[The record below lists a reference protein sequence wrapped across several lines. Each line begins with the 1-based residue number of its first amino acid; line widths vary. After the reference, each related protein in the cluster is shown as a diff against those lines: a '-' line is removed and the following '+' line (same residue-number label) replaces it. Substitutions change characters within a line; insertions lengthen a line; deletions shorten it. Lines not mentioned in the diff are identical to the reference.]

1 MRKLF
6 FMLTCLVLLFFF
18 TGNIAFNASTVV
30 AAEQNADFA
39 ITILNESTMRLELL
53 NDETTI
59 ENDEVGNIIVKK
71 GDYSEV
77 LPTQAIDSN
86 GNEVNLIY
94 KSVDNGL
101 IIELHNGE
109 QPIQTTT
116 LARSKWKCALG
127 VLGGYYLGAITG
139 LGVGIGAGTVLPG
152 IGNAVGA
159 VGGAIVGAAGGAM
172 SGASSSC
179 FD

>member
-59 ENDEVGNIIVKK
+59 ENDEVGYIIVKK

-77 LPTQAIDSN
+77 LPT
-86 GNEVNLIY
+86 
-94 KSVDNGL
+94 
-101 IIELHNGE
+101 
-109 QPIQTTT
+109 
-116 LARSKWKCALG
+116 
-127 VLGGYYLGAITG
+127 
-139 LGVGIGAGTVLPG
+139 
-152 IGNAVGA
+152 
-159 VGGAIVGAAGGAM
+159 
-172 SGASSSC
+172 
-179 FD
+179 

>member
-18 TGNIAFNASTVV
+18 TGNMAFNNSTVF
-30 AAEQNADFA
+30 AAEQHDDFA

-53 NDETTI
+53 NAETTF
-59 ENDEVGNIIVKK
+59 ENDAVGNIIIKK
-71 GDYSEV
+71 GDYTEV

-86 GNEVNLIY
+86 GNEVTLIY

-101 IIELHNGE
+101 MIELHNGE
-109 QPIQTTT
+109 QPT
-116 LARSKWKCALG
+116 KWKCALG
-127 VLGGYYLGAITG
+127 VLSGYYLGAITG

-152 IGNAVGA
+152 IGNAAGA

>member
-18 TGNIAFNASTVV
+18 TGNIAFNATTVV
-30 AAEQNADFA
+30 AAEQNDFA
-39 ITILNESTMRLELL
+39 ITILNESTMCLELL

-109 QPIQTTT
+109 QPTQTTT
-116 LARSKWKCALG
+116 LL
-127 VLGGYYLGAITG
+127 VLN
-139 LGVGIGAGTVLPG
+139 
-152 IGNAVGA
+152 GN
-159 VGGAIVGAAGGAM
+159 M
-172 SGASSSC
+172 H
-179 FD
+179 